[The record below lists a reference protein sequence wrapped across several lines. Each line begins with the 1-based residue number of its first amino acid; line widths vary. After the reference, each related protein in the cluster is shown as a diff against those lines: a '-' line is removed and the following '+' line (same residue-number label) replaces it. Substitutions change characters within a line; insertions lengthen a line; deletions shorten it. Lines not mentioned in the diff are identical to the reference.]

1 MENLQYDFPE
11 ISQNENFSLFE
22 KLKTEGTDLNFDQY
36 TNKVYKDL
44 STLESEIISGLCQ
57 HDKEFISMFKNF
69 DESETILDKLES
81 NLLNFK
87 DKLSDI
93 NQDMKLLQHKSS
105 DITIKLKNRKE
116 FEEELFKLLDSIIL
130 APDFLNDITN
140 KEIDDEFIEKI
151 KKLDEKLY
159 IFQGGDL
166 PESEAID
173 QLIPEMRKTLA
184 KVCSKIYTY
193 ILNNF
198 LMLNKPGTNIQM
210 IQKHIF
216 LKHKVLVLFLKK
228 HAVTMYKELVNKYVS
243 LMEKIYLNSS
253 SKYCLELS
261 KLIYDKHDKFSLI
274 SSEEL
279 NKDLFLLVNK
289 RKSLILNEI
298 ERDSIVPLVAQKNK
312 ETFYF
317 EQIFQSLN
325 KFLMDLITWEV
336 LFFNDFFD
344 LGIQG
349 SSQYLNTIFKNSV
362 TAIFDNINK
371 NIISKCN
378 DFFAIS
384 LMIILNFEQK
394 KLMDIR
400 KLNHLDLYFGKVDTV
415 LWPKFDSIFKTYIDT
430 IFKVNMKNTKL
441 LINGIHTVTYKLG
454 EFLSMLNLICKHTT
468 TTPMLLSRIKQ
479 IQKCFNQFF
488 YEITENYRFSNN
500 YEREEMVTIFFINN
514 LYYLL
519 TKLHD
524 FDAITTGED
533 PDSFDK
539 TFNNKIESYSNIIF
553 KKHFE
558 ELNKILH
565 ACLLKVDNPE
575 TIRGDTIREINKSIF
590 DPNEVSLNKAEI
602 EKLSKNDLKHIAGH
616 FTSKYKDIFENV
628 KKDIIDN
635 IKDKENAKLIFKKF
649 LNDIIVK

>member
-11 ISQNENFSLFE
+11 ISKNEKFSLFE
-22 KLKTEGTDLNFDQY
+22 KLSTEATEMNFEQY

-44 STLESEIISGLCQ
+44 SFLEGEIISGLVK
-57 HDKEFISMFKNF
+57 HDKEFITMFKNF
-69 DESETILDKLES
+69 DEAESILDKLES

-87 DKLSDI
+87 GKLSDI
-93 NQDMKLLQHKSS
+93 NTDMRVLQQKSS
-105 DITIKLKNRKE
+105 EISTRLKNRKE

-140 KEIDDEFIEKI
+140 KEIDDDFIEKI
-151 KKLDEKLY
+151 KKLDEKLF

-184 KVCSKIYTY
+184 KVCSKIYTF

-216 LKHKVLVLFLKK
+216 LKHKVIILFLKK
-228 HAVTMYKELVNKYVS
+228 HAVTMYKELVSKYVL
-243 LMEKIYLNSS
+243 LMEKIYINSS
-253 SKYCLELS
+253 AKYCTELYRFV
-261 KLIYDKHDKFSLI
+261 YDKHDKFSLI

-289 RKSLILNEI
+289 RKNNILNEI
-298 ERDSIVPLVAQKNK
+298 EKESIVPLVAQKNK

-344 LGIQG
+344 LGIQS
-349 SSQYLNTIFKNSV
+349 SSQYLNSIFKNTV
-362 TAIFDNINK
+362 TSLFDSINK
-371 NIISKCN
+371 NIIYKCN
-378 DFFAIS
+378 DFFAIC
-384 LMIILNFEQK
+384 LMIIVNFEQK
-394 KLMDIR
+394 KLMENR
-400 KLNHLDLYFGKVDTV
+400 KLNHLDLYFGKMDTV
-415 LWPKFDSIFKTYIDT
+415 LWPKFDAIFKNYIDC
-430 IFKVNMKNTKL
+430 IFKVNFKNTKL

-468 TTPMLLSRIKQ
+468 TTPMLLSRIKL
-479 IQKCFNQFF
+479 IQKHFNQFF
-488 YEITENYRFSNN
+488 YEITENYKFNTN
-500 YEREEMVTIFFINN
+500 YEREEIVTVFFINN

-524 FDAITTGED
+524 FEAITASED

-539 TFNNKIESYSNIIF
+539 TFNNKMENYSNIIF

-558 ELNKILH
+558 ELNKILGLCM
-565 ACLLKVDNPE
+565 AKSDNPE
-575 TIRGDTIREINKSIF
+575 TVRDTTRDINKSIF
-590 DPNEVSLNKAEI
+590 DPNEVNFNKNEI
-602 EKLSKNDLKHIAGH
+602 DKITKNEFKLVGSH
-616 FTSKYKDIFENV
+616 FNSKYKDIFDNV
-628 KKDIIDN
+628 KKDVYES
-635 IKDKENAKLIFKKF
+635 IKDKENAKLIHKKF
-649 LNDIIVK
+649 LNDIVVK